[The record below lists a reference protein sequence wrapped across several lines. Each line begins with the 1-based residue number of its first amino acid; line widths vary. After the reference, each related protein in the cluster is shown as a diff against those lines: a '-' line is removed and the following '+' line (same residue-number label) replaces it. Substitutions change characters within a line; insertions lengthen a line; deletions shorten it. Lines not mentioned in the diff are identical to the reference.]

1 LEKTQKTHMDEKKK
15 DRVNQIIFTV
25 LFVVGELVVAV
36 FVLYWV
42 ARIAIY
48 AWAYLAYLWHTLPH

>member
-1 LEKTQKTHMDEKKK
+1 MDEKKK

-25 LFVVGELVVAV
+25 LLVVGELVVAA

-48 AWAYLAYLWHTLPH
+48 AWAYLAYLWHTLPHCF